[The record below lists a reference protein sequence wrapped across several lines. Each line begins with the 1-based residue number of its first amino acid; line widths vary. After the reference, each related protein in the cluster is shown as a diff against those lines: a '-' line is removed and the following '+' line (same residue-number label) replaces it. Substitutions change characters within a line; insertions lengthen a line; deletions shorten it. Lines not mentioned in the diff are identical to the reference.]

1 MEMINKNQIWSSLKS
16 KHPFHLVKPSGWPML
31 LSFNLLY
38 FILAFVTY
46 GINHGKL
53 ELAGQI
59 SSTSDSAFLSFI
71 CKSSLIKMF
80 LNSFYEYSGTIFIH
94 KIMSL
99 FFIVIMFAWFWDV
112 VVEGTYQGHHT
123 KVVQRG
129 LRYGMI
135 LFIVSEVMFFF
146 GLFWAFFHSSLSP
159 GIEIGAVWPPKG
171 IIPFDPWKIPLLNTI
186 ILLTS
191 GASIT
196 WAHHALVAGN
206 RVEVID
212 GLLLT
217 VLLGG
222 IFTVFQAYEYAHA
235 FFTIKDTVYGSV
247 FYLATGFHGFHVII
261 GTIFLAVCLVRH
273 FYYHFTNTHHF
284 GFEAAAWY
292 WHFVDVVWLFLF
304 ISIYWWGS

>member
-1 MEMINKNQIWSSLKS
+1 MDILKRNQMWVNLKL
-16 KHPFHLVKPSGWPML
+16 KHPFHLVKPSSWPML
-31 LSFNLLY
+31 VSFNLLY
-38 FILAFVTY
+38 FILIFVTY
-46 GINHGKL
+46 GMNHGKL
-53 ELAGQI
+53 ELSGQL
-59 SSTSDSAFLSFI
+59 SELSDSSFLSFI
-71 CKSSLIKMF
+71 CKSTLVRWY
-80 LNSFYEYSGTIFIH
+80 LESFVSCSATIFIH
-94 KIMSL
+94 KIMGL
-99 FFIVIMFAWFWDV
+99 FFIAIMGAWFVDI
-112 VVEGTYQGHHT
+112 VVEGTFQGHHT
-123 KVVQRG
+123 KIVQRG

-146 GLFWAFFHSSLSP
+146 GIFWAFFHSSLSP
-159 GIEIGAVWPPKG
+159 NIEIGAVWPPKG
-171 IIPFDPWKIPLLNTI
+171 IVPFDPWKIPLLNTL

-217 VLLGG
+217 VILGF
-222 IFTVFQAYEYAHA
+222 IFSLFQAYEYANA

-247 FYLATGFHGFHVII
+247 FYLSTGFHGFHVIV
-261 GTIFLAVCLVRH
+261 GTIFLAFCLIRH
-273 FYYHFTNTHHF
+273 FKYHFTDTHHF